1 MITGQ
6 TKNFGVIGHPIGH
19 SLSPAMQNAG
29 IQAAGLD
36 CVYIAM
42 PVEEEDL
49 AQAVTGL
56 KTLGFQGFIVRMF
69 ALCLQHAQNSLQG
82 VAFCANII

>member
-42 PVEEEDL
+42 PVAEEDL
-49 AQAVTGL
+49 DRKSV
-56 KTLGFQGFIVRMF
+56 V
-69 ALCLQHAQNSLQG
+69 
-82 VAFCANII
+82 